1 MSQILFLAEIADI
14 AEKGRP
20 EGLKIETK
28 IWLKIVTQI
37 TQISQIL
44 ATVLYGF

>member
-1 MSQILFLAEIADI
+1 MGVGSYLFFFLAESADI

-28 IWLKIVTQI
+28 I
-37 TQISQIL
+37 
-44 ATVLYGF
+44 